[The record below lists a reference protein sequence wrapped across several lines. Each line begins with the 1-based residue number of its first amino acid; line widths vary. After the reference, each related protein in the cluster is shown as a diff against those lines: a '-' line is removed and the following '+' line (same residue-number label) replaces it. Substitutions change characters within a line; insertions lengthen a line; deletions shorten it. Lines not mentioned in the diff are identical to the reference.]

1 MRILIANDDGIYSPG
16 IAALAEVASR
26 FGEVR
31 IVAPDVERSS
41 AGHSITAA
49 APLSYKRTPLPV
61 VVEAYRVNGTP
72 ADCVALGISQW
83 EKVDVVL
90 SGINP
95 GSNLGSA
102 MWHSGTLA
110 AAKQA
115 VLHGARGIAVSTPS
129 TETAP
134 DYDLLKPWL
143 EKVLDLLLA
152 ATELELVNVNLP
164 GQQPRGILW
173 TRMSIRQYDGR
184 MVAGKDPMGRSH
196 FWFTVVPI
204 QNPEEG
210 TDRWAVEQ
218 GYVSMTPLRL
228 DLTNHEELAL
238 AQKRHPVD
246 KVLFS

>member
-1 MRILIANDDGIYSPG
+1 MRLLLSNDDGVYSPG
-16 IAALAEVASR
+16 ISALAEVATE

-41 AGHSITAA
+41 AAHSITANY
-49 APLSYKRTPLPV
+49 PLSWKRTPLK
-61 VVEAYRVNGTP
+61 VEAYRVNGTP

-83 EKVDVVL
+83 EHVDVVL
-90 SGINP
+90 SGINL

-134 DYDLLKPWL
+134 DYALLKPWL
-143 EKVLDLLLA
+143 DKVLELLLS

-164 GQQPRGILW
+164 GRQPRGILW

-184 MVAGKDPMGRSH
+184 MVAGKDPMG
-196 FWFTVVPI
+196 
-204 QNPEEG
+204 
-210 TDRWAVEQ
+210 
-218 GYVSMTPLRL
+218 
-228 DLTNHEELAL
+228 
-238 AQKRHPVD
+238 
-246 KVLFS
+246 